1 MEDEAIVALFWNRS
15 PQAIEELDKKYG
27 RLCRKLANN
36 IVNSREDAEE
46 CVNDAYLGV
55 WNAIPPARPHPL
67 RAYLVKVVRN
77 VAWKVCER
85 RQAAKRSGC
94 TVALEELE
102 GCLTDGKTVEDEVEA
117 KELAQLIEAF
127 LDTLTA
133 KERVI
138 FMRRY
143 GFMDSYGEIA
153 RRVGI
158 SEKNVSV
165 RLSRM
170 RRKLRDYL
178 GEQEV

>member
-1 MEDEAIVALFWNRS
+1 MEDEAIVALLWRRS

-117 KELAQLIEAF
+117 RELAQLIEAF

-143 GFMDSYGEIA
+143 GFLDSYGEIA

>member
-1 MEDEAIVALFWNRS
+1 MEDEAIVALLWNRS

-27 RLCRKLANN
+27 KLCHKLANN

-117 KELAQLIEAF
+117 RELARLIEAF

-143 GFMDSYGEIA
+143 GFLDSYGEIA